1 MDVLGLSSLV
11 IAVTVALGVLLK
23 ECGCFSNIKKFHGNW
38 SRCCDV
44 ELETKSGSPRGTSG
58 AFNSINKLYNFIE
71 EKKHEAEK
79 VIDTFRRFSDG
90 DVQPTITIPPT
101 NKIWT
106 VPLLGG
112 TN

>member
-23 ECGCFSNIKKFHGNW
+23 ECGCLSSIKKFHGNC

-44 ELETKSGSPRGTSG
+44 ELETKSGSPRGASSG
-58 AFNSINKLYNFIE
+58 AFNSINKLNNFIE

-79 VIDTFRRFSDG
+79 VIETFRRFSDG

-101 NKIWT
+101 NK
-106 VPLLGG
+106 V
-112 TN
+112 